1 MGPRNSVLDLT
12 CRSYVMQYFSLY
24 LKSTGWYSIPQ
35 INNIPTCIGA
45 VNFVFMISTGF
56 IADRL
61 GGRALVCGVVGCLM
75 IFNYAVLTAW
85 DVPHKLR
92 MAVFIMHGCYGCF
105 TPLIAGWTNEACG
118 GDQQK
123 RAFILGFMV
132 SVGQAVVIPFQ
143 QVQLAS
149 GQAPAF
155 RKTHGWGSALAWVVA
170 LTLWTGIGLPLL
182 QKWREKKA
190 AATVRG
196 DV

>member
-1 MGPRNSVLDLT
+1 
-12 CRSYVMQYFSLY
+12 MQYFAIY
-24 LKSTGWYSIPQ
+24 LKSTGWYSVPE

-45 VNFVFMISTGF
+45 VNFVFMISTGY
-56 IADRL
+56 IADKL
-61 GGRALVCGVVGCLM
+61 GGRALVCGAVGSLM
-75 IFNYAVLTAW
+75 IFNYAILTAW

-105 TPLIAGWTNEACG
+105 TPLLAGWTNEACG

-149 GQAPAF
+149 GEAPEF
-155 RKTHGWGSALAWVVA
+155 KKTHGWGSALAWVVA
-170 LTLWTGIGLPLL
+170 LTLWTGVGLPLVQRWR
-182 QKWREKKA
+182 QKEVVVTTREE
-190 AATVRG
+190 
-196 DV
+196 DVDEV